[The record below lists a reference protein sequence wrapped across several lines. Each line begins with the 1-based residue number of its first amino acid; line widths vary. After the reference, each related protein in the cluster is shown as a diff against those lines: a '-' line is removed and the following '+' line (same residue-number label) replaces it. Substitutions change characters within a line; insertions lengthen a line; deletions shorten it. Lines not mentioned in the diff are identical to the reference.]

1 MRVNKSF
8 YISCIASRTACINC
22 QVYLIYIYI
31 YIYIHTYFFK
41 STRRR
46 NKRYETPFEKCE
58 TVFKDRLQNPLS
70 KGESLS
76 WLLPKICH
84 EWFWTRIPQKL
95 CASAHSQ
102 LWSMRGSSECNGRP
116 SVGIWLTRSQIQVV
130 ICVYSWYH
138 LVSSQPSFCSR
149 MTWKEYATEVHNM

>member
-22 QVYLIYIYI
+22 QVYLIYI

-58 TVFKDRLQNPLS
+58 TVFKDRLKNPLS

-76 WLLPKICH
+76 
-84 EWFWTRIPQKL
+84 
-95 CASAHSQ
+95 
-102 LWSMRGSSECNGRP
+102 
-116 SVGIWLTRSQIQVV
+116 
-130 ICVYSWYH
+130 
-138 LVSSQPSFCSR
+138 
-149 MTWKEYATEVHNM
+149 